1 MFNWFRKWLLKEV
14 NDNLVFLWGRI
25 VFLEKR
31 IEKMGTANDL
41 LVSEVAGLTTVVESA
56 IALINGF
63 LAQIKNAATLAEVQA
78 VVAEI
83 ETEKQKL
90 ADAVA
95 ANTPEA

>member
-1 MFNWFRKWLLKEV
+1 
-14 NDNLVFLWGRI
+14 
-25 VFLEKR
+25 
-31 IEKMGTANDL
+31 MGAANDL

-63 LAQIKNAATLAEVQA
+63 LAQIKDAATLAEVQA

-95 ANTPEA
+95 ANTVT

>member
-1 MFNWFRKWLLKEV
+1 MGLSRWFRGWLLSDVNLCLTLLTYEV
-14 NDNLVFLWGRI
+14 R
-25 VFLEKR
+25 
-31 IEKMGTANDL
+31 KMGAANDL

-63 LAQIKNAATLAEVQA
+63 LAQIKDAATLAEVQA

-95 ANTPEA
+95 ANTVT